1 MSPQPFE
8 HIPQILALTPSTSP
22 TKQIPCALPKLEY
35 LHLVDSKPLAHS
47 LKKRRGILP
56 SFPFRNSW
64 HRHSCLCAFLVHL
77 NLNESPAP
85 RVFGLS
91 QTSTPAPAATTPAIH
106 MEFGNSAPPSTN
118 NPAPPNL
125 EIPSRRCVLPSAP
138 SIHHRFTP
146 HSHLRAII
154 STRSVSSLTSANLLR
169 IYQC

>member
-1 MSPQPFE
+1 MSPQLFE

-47 LKKRRGILP
+47 LKKHRGILP

-64 HRHSCLCAFLVHL
+64 HRHSCLCAFLVHP

-106 MEFGNSAPPSTN
+106 MEYGTSAPPSTN
-118 NPAPPNL
+118 NPALPNL
-125 EIPSRRCVLPSAP
+125 EIPSRRCVLPPAP

-146 HSHLRAII
+146 HTHLRAII